1 MVCLDEMRNRSQ
13 CISHLRLQYWFY
25 EWVFYRNFTIIKLIN
40 CEPVE
45 LEWTKSDYFSVIC
58 DLMIELLRNQ
68 KLKLADLQIQAKI
81 LHLFSHSK
89 MKEMENIIILAHNW
103 PPPMFIV
110 ASVVNSSFFFKKWIR
125 SLKND
130 SEI

>member
-1 MVCLDEMRNRSQ
+1 
-13 CISHLRLQYWFY
+13 
-25 EWVFYRNFTIIKLIN
+25 
-40 CEPVE
+40 
-45 LEWTKSDYFSVIC
+45 
-58 DLMIELLRNQ
+58 MIELLRNQ

-110 ASVVNSSFFFKKWIR
+110 ASVVNSSFFFKK
-125 SLKND
+125 
-130 SEI
+130 